1 MSQHR
6 NEDTL
11 DGVDQSGPPARTGR
25 TATPAGL
32 PGGDNVSD
40 FPDLPEATI
49 ARLPEY
55 LRALHNLAE
64 AGHETVSSEGL
75 AAAAGV
81 NSAKLRKDLSH
92 LGSYGTRGVGY
103 DVEVLVGQ
111 IESILGL
118 TQRRAVALVGVGNLG
133 HALAGYGGFA
143 SRGFRIAA
151 LLDADSSRVGE
162 NINGLL
168 VRHIDDL
175 DSVMTE
181 QDINIAV
188 IATPAHAAQTV
199 ADRLVAAGVTSILN
213 FAPCVLAVPDGVDVR
228 KVDLAIELQILSFH
242 EHRKASEKSRPP
254 TLVNSEKSRPPTSL
268 DSEKS
273 RPATS
278 LDPEKSR
285 PPTSV
290 DSNGAGL
297 SARAR
302 REEAV
307 PG

>member
-32 PGGDNVSD
+32 PGGDSVSD

-181 QDINIAV
+181 HDINIAV

-242 EHRKASEKSRPP
+242 EHRKASEKSRPA
-254 TLVNSEKSRPPTSL
+254 TSL
-268 DSEKS
+268 DSQKS
-273 RPATS
+273 RPAMSVDSEEPRPATS
-278 LDPEKSR
+278 L
-285 PPTSV
+285 

>member
-1 MSQHR
+1 MSQQR
-6 NEDTL
+6 N
-11 DGVDQSGPPARTGR
+11 VDS
-25 TATPAGL
+25 PAGAGRG
-32 PGGDNVSD
+32 PD

-55 LRALHNLAE
+55 LRALHHLAE

-111 IESILGL
+111 IESVLGL

-143 SRGFRIAA
+143 SRGFWIAA
-151 LLDADSSRVGE
+151 LVDADPSRVGE
-162 NINGLL
+162 NINGLV

-175 DSVMTE
+175 DSVVAE

-188 IATPAHAAQTV
+188 IATPVHAAQLV

-213 FAPCVLAVPDGVDVR
+213 FAPCVLVVPDGVDLR

-242 EHRKASEKSRPP
+242 EHRKAS
-254 TLVNSEKSRPPTSL
+254 
-268 DSEKS
+268 
-273 RPATS
+273 
-278 LDPEKSR
+278 
-285 PPTSV
+285 
-290 DSNGAGL
+290 NGAGL

-307 PG
+307 PR